1 MARIRGAPSPVDHN
15 RAMEVGQTETSVSS
29 AVGVHLIHT
38 VPDGLACV
46 YDQAVR
52 TVRADQTFEAL
63 LYAEY
68 KDAEVAQQLAE
79 ANELLPGDDGTL
91 QVYVPVGDPVVIPE
105 MCYAKEGAN
114 AVSLQ
119 ASGLPEESVSG
130 EGAAAGLV
138 IVVMLIGGLILTWR
152 WLSSWA
158 SGWRL
163 NK

>member
-1 MARIRGAPSPVDHN
+1 
-15 RAMEVGQTETSVSS
+15 MEVGQTETSVSS

-38 VPDGLACV
+38 VPGGLACV

-63 LYAEY
+63 LFAEY

-91 QVYVPVGDPVVIPE
+91 QVYVPGGRSGRHPGDVLRQ
-105 MCYAKEGAN
+105 AGGQRGL
-114 AVSLQ
+114 LQ

-130 EGAAAGLV
+130 EGGRPD
-138 IVVMLIGGLILTWR
+138 W
-152 WLSSWA
+152 
-158 SGWRL
+158 
-163 NK
+163 